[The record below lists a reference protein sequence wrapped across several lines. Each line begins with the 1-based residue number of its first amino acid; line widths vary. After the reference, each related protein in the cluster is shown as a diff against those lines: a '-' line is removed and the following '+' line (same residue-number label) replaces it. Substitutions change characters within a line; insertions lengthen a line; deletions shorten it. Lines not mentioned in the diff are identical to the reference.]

1 MPSFTLAIMA
11 PKKRTSTAN
20 VKNALV
26 KLKTV
31 KEGQIVSVQG
41 KIMSKTGV
49 MICGCPMF
57 CFMRCD
63 YI

>member
-1 MPSFTLAIMA
+1 MA
-11 PKKRTSTAN
+11 SKKRTSTGN

-26 KLKTV
+26 RLRTV

-41 KIMSKTGV
+41 KVMSKTGV
-49 MICGCPMF
+49 MIFGCTIF
-57 CFMRCD
+57 TFFMRCD

>member
-1 MPSFTLAIMA
+1 MA
-11 PKKRTSTAN
+11 PKKRTSTGT

-26 KLKTV
+26 QLRTV

-49 MICGCPMF
+49 MICGCKI
-57 CFMRCD
+57 CLLD
-63 YI
+63 VTI